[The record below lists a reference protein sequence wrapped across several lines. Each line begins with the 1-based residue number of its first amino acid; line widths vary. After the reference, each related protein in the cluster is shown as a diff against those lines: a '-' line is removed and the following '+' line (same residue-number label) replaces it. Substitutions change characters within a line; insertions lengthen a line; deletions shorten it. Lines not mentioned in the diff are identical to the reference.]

1 MKHSGGYQKRACRA
15 WAQAWCVAGGLACGM
30 TAWAADEADQCPVT
44 RPDAPHHAVWARFDQ
59 ELRAALAARDAAA
72 LALLVRFP
80 LEVRRDGGRV
90 RIEDPVAWQQA
101 FDALWTPARVQAVLQ
116 TRWPSQNCGSDAL
129 GYADGQVWAEL
140 DAEAGVA
147 EPRIVAL
154 RLDAPGV
161 RAGPQFVCRTPKYR
175 VLVDQIGSARY
186 RYRSWNQPHSLSVA
200 PDLTLEA
207 GPVAIGVSGTGACAA
222 QSWTFRSGPVVYE
235 LTERGCT
242 DRSVPAWVRGMLSVN
257 VQGREVA
264 SAWCE

>member
-1 MKHSGGYQKRACRA
+1 M
-15 WAQAWCVAGGLACGM
+15 AGGLASGAG
-30 TAWAADEADQCPVT
+30 AWAADAAGSCPVT
-44 RPDAPHHAVWARFDQ
+44 RSDAPHHAAWQRFDQ
-59 ELRAALAARDAAA
+59 ELRVALAARDAAA

-101 FDALWTPARVQAVLQ
+101 FDVLWTPARVQAVLQ
-116 TRWPSQNCGSDAL
+116 TRWPSQNCRGEAL

-140 DAEAGVA
+140 DAGAGAA

-154 RLDAPGV
+154 QLDSSGV
-161 RAGPQFVCRTPKYR
+161 GAGPQFVCRTPKYR
-175 VLVDQIGSARY
+175 VLVEQIGSARY
-186 RYRSWNQPHSLSVA
+186 RYRSWNQPHSLSAA

-207 GPVAIGVSGTGACAA
+207 GPAALDFSGTGACAT
-222 QSWTFRSGPVVYE
+222 QGWTFRSGQVVYE

-242 DRSVPAWVRGMLSVN
+242 DSSVPAWVRGMLSVS